1 MSKLFLG
8 CLHTSLSAG
17 WLVLLVV
24 CLRLILHKAP
34 KWTHLLLWAVVA
46 LRLMIPAPLELPF
59 SFPTTSTP
67 GSAAMEDWLDDYV
80 GDVEIIHD
88 DSELYDAAVSAGR
101 IPISAGE
108 DGYYVV
114 TAPDQRSEP
123 ATVQNTVVPV
133 LAMFW
138 ACGVVVLAGYVAISD
153 WRLRRKMATSVVL
166 RDNIRQSD
174 QISTPFVLGLVRPTI
189 YLPFHLDESTLPHVL
204 AHEQT
209 HIRRG
214 DPWWKA
220 LGFLLVC
227 VYWFHP
233 LLWVAYAL
241 LCRDL
246 ELACDEAVI
255 RSMAPTQRAD
265 YSQAL
270 LTCSVSNR
278 FHFADPLAFGEVGV
292 KDRVQHVLSYKKP
305 TFWFVLVALVACTGL
320 AVGFLTTS
328 QAPTAQNSQPPEELS
343 NLYVGDAPRVSALA
357 QALPY
362 PKEYSYHSLALQTA
376 QEPYGMTVYLKQTE
390 SSRESLRTCAETAF
404 DRISNLGTLTFLVQ
418 DAQGAQTRLVCYQR
432 ENTQLTKELTDQQL
446 LLTFSQGIQESGYT
460 ITDWVF
466 ATDGAYDLDGV
477 VEYTD
482 DNGLPWNLAFIR
494 DGVVYPVS
502 RDFAEGYEVAHDSR
516 LEYLGHGTVENEFEN
531 TTLPNRYSSTMSFSL
546 GEEPYGVLFQSE
558 DQEVPMS

>member
-1 MSKLFLG
+1 MSELFLS
-8 CLHTSLSAG
+8 CLYTSLSAG
-17 WLVLLVV
+17 WLVLLVIA
-24 CLRLILHKAP
+24 LRLLLHKAP
-34 KWTHLLLWAVVA
+34 KWTRLLLWAVVA
-46 LRLMIPAPLELPF
+46 LRLLIPAPLELPF
-59 SFPTTSTP
+59 SFPTTSTL
-67 GSAAMEDWLDDYV
+67 GTTAMEDWLDDYV

-88 DSELYDAAVSAGR
+88 DSQLYEGAVSAGR
-101 IPISAGE
+101 TPIPAGE

-133 LAMFW
+133 LAILWM
-138 ACGVVVLAGYVAISD
+138 CGVTLLLGYAGTSH
-153 WRLRRKMATSVVL
+153 WRLRRKTATAVRL

-189 YLPFHLDESTLPHVL
+189 YLPFHLDTDALPHVL

-209 HIRRG
+209 HIRRC

-220 LGFLLVC
+220 IGFLLVC

-255 RSMAPTQRAD
+255 RSMVPSQRAD

-270 LTCSVSNR
+270 LTCSVSSH
-278 FHFADPLAFGEVGV
+278 FSFADPLAFGEVGV
-292 KDRVQHVLSYKKP
+292 KDRVRHVLSYKKP
-305 TFWFVLVALVACTGL
+305 AFWFVLVSLMACVVL

-328 QAPTAQNSQPPEELS
+328 QSPTTQHSQPPEELS

-357 QALPY
+357 QTLPY
-362 PKEYSYHSLALQTA
+362 PKAYSYHSIALQTA
-376 QEPYGMTVYLKQTE
+376 QQPYGMTVYLQQTQA
-390 SSRESLRTCAETAF
+390 SRDNLQACAKTAF

-418 DAQGAQTRLVCYQR
+418 NAQGAQTRMVRYQR
-432 ENTQLTKELTDQQL
+432 ENVQLLADLTDQQL
-446 LLTFSQGIQESGYT
+446 LQTFSQGIEGSSNI

-466 ATDGAYDLDGV
+466 ASDGAYGLDGV

-482 DNGLPWNLAFIR
+482 GNGQPWKLAFIR

-502 RDFAEGYEVAHDSR
+502 KDFEEGYGVAHDSR
-516 LEYLGHGTVENEFEN
+516 LEYLGHGTVQNEFEN
-531 TTLPNRYSSTMSFSL
+531 TTLQNCYSSTMSFSF